1 MTSLYRIKWAVAV
14 LMLGLHAAIPASA
27 DIYTAE
33 QIKTDFTQLYTEL
46 QQAHYDL
53 YANISPE
60 LYDKHFTEFS
70 SLIHSGMTEADVR
83 LHFQRFMA
91 LGKIAH
97 ANIDLPMEQFIQFRR
112 DGGKA
117 LPLYVQIDAD
127 VVTVDEVYGA
137 DLPIKTGQKILA
149 INGRPINEWLADM
162 AALLSADNE
171 RLAATLIEGRW
182 PFLIWLLAGEQ
193 DTFSVR
199 VKTVQGEAEYVVPA
213 LNRTMQQQFAATQT
227 NSEELPERDA
237 RMLDGGIAYLKPG
250 PFFNITPGAENVWDN
265 CEFVRF
271 IDTAFK
277 SFIQQQAKAL
287 LIDLRQNPG
296 GSNSFSDVMLAWF
309 ADKPFKFAADFIIK
323 VSAQSEQA
331 NAERLAFSNDSNDIS
346 HQLAQFYQQYK
357 NGERFSFNLP
367 LNVPK
372 VGLRF
377 TAPVYL
383 LIDRYSYSNAVSVAA
398 IVQDYGFGRLI
409 GEKTAD
415 LATTYGAMEHFKL
428 THTGIKVGYP
438 KALIVRPSGQ
448 LNPDGVVPDLMIN
461 DRNMLSSATAG
472 VEAARK
478 IILADMASGTAH

>member
-1 MTSLYRIKWAVAV
+1 MTSLYRIKWAIAA
-14 LMLGLHAAIPASA
+14 LLFGLQATLPAAAQT
-27 DIYTAE
+27 YTVE
-33 QIKTDFTQLYTEL
+33 QIKADFSQLYTEL
-46 QQAHYDL
+46 QQAHYDV
-53 YANISPE
+53 YANISKAQ
-60 LYDKHFTEFS
+60 YDKHFAEFS
-70 SLIHSGMTEADVR
+70 SRINGSMTEADIR

-137 DLPIKTGQKILA
+137 DLAIKTGQQILA
-149 INGRPINEWLADM
+149 LNGRPINEWLADM

-171 RLAATLIEGRW
+171 RLTATLIEGRW

-193 DTFSVR
+193 DNFSVR
-199 VKTVQGEAEYVVPA
+199 VKTTQGEAEYVLPA
-213 LNRTMQQQFAATQT
+213 LSRTMQQQFAATQT
-227 NSEELPERDA
+227 NNEELSDRDA

-265 CEFVRF
+265 SEFVRF
-271 IDTAFK
+271 IDTAFN

-309 ADKPFKFAADFIIK
+309 ADKPFKFAADFAIK
-323 VSAQSEQA
+323 VSKQSEQA
-331 NAERLAFSNDSNDIS
+331 NAERLAFSNDSDDIS

-357 NGERFSFNLP
+357 NGERFSFHLP
-367 LNVPK
+367 VNAPK
-372 VGLRF
+372 TGPRF

-428 THTGIKVGYP
+428 NHTGIKVGYP
-438 KALIVRPSGQ
+438 KALIVRPSGNRQ
-448 LNPDGVVPDLMIN
+448 PDGVSPDILISE
-461 DRNMLSSATAG
+461 RQQLASTEAG
-472 VEAARK
+472 VTAAQR
-478 IILADMASGTAH
+478 IIASELAQ